1 MTKYGL
7 RARIL
12 AYTLIPTL
20 LIGIFL
26 AGYFSVSR
34 YQQLEEVLIRQG
46 VNIIEPMA
54 LASELALSSRNRE
67 ALNRLLSNIHRNNSP
82 LVKSI
87 ALFDDQDRLLVTS
100 NYHKDFNR
108 LRLPAGQ
115 AIPHSTLVESS
126 AESIILRTPV
136 LTDNIETDSTW
147 ESVSTI
153 AIGYIAMELA
163 NDSAMLVHYRDT
175 FFAGLIVLLGVSLS
189 LLFGLRLIKGVSQ
202 PITDMITAI
211 YKIREGR
218 LDTRVHGEFTG
229 EMDMLKSGI
238 NAMAK
243 SLSEYHEE
251 MQQNIDQATSDL
263 RETLEQ
269 IEIQN
274 IELDMAKKRAQEAAR
289 VKTEFLANMSHELR
303 TPLNGVIGF
312 ARQLQKTRL
321 TVNQLD
327 YLRTIEKSA
336 QNLLSIIN
344 DILDFSKLE
353 AGKLKME
360 QIPFSLREALQD
372 VMILLA
378 PSAHDKGLELS
389 LRVDAAVQD
398 SLVGDALRL
407 QQVLTN
413 LVGNAIKF
421 TEQGNVDVRVD
432 VCPPSKPE
440 RTALRI
446 HVQDSGIGISDIQRR
461 QLFQAFNQADSSI
474 SRRYGGTGLGLV
486 ITQKLVQQMAGYI
499 ELHSELGTGSVF
511 SFSLEF
517 NRSPLPLA
525 EPLPLTELG
534 QKSVFY
540 IEADNFSRRAT
551 EDLLQEWGVRLLS
564 EAEAAEKADCILL
577 GFGPNALPSEMELS
591 IGQYSV
597 LGKKVVVLLS
607 STDPILADALVQC
620 GAAFC
625 LTKPVQYQKLAQSL
639 INSRPVERRRASLDH
654 NLDAADSH
662 MAGQSSAEQ
671 SAAKQD
677 TAGQTEPTLLQIPL
691 LPASE
696 RQVMR
701 VLAVDDNPANLKLI
715 SALLREQVSQVDTC
729 SNGQEALNLATVN
742 HYDVIFMDIQMPLLD
757 GIQATHEIRASQGP
771 NAQTPIVA
779 VTALAIAG
787 ERERLMQQGIDD
799 YLAKP
804 LDENMLAQLIKRFA
818 RPAASQNQQQ
828 SQIDWPLAIKQAGN
842 KPKLAKEMLQLL
854 IQSFDEFEPLLNGA
868 LSGELDGQHLY
879 PSLHKLHGGTAYCGV
894 PQLQSLLAELEQAL
908 VAKQTISELE
918 PELLELEE
926 RLIQVRAQAKQY
938 L

>member
-12 AYTLIPTL
+12 AYTIIPTL

-26 AGYFSVSR
+26 AGYFSINR
-34 YQQLEEVLIRQG
+34 YQQLEDTLIRQG
-46 VNIIEPMA
+46 VNVIEPMA
-54 LASELALSSRNRE
+54 LASELALTGRNRE

-82 LVKSI
+82 LVKAI
-87 ALFDDQDRLLVTS
+87 ALFDDQGNLLVTS
-100 NYHKDFNR
+100 NYHKDFNL
-108 LRLPAGQ
+108 LRLAKGASLPF
-115 AIPHSTLVESS
+115 TTEVETSKDG
-126 AESIILRTPV
+126 IILRTPV
-136 LTDNIETDSTW
+136 LSDNIKTDSTW
-147 ESVSTI
+147 EDVSTI
-153 AIGYIAMELA
+153 TIGYIAMQLT
-163 NDSAMLVHYRDT
+163 NDSAMLVHYRDS
-175 FFAGLIVLLGVSLS
+175 FFAGLIVLLGVSVS
-189 LLFGLRLIKGVSQ
+189 ALFGVRLIRGVSQ
-202 PITDMITAI
+202 PITDMITVI

-218 LDTRVHGEFTG
+218 LDTRVHGAFTG
-229 EMDMLKSGI
+229 EMDMLKNGI

-321 TVNQLD
+321 TINQLD
-327 YLRTIEKSA
+327 YLTTIEKSA

-360 QIPFSLREALQD
+360 QIPFSLRDELQE
-372 VMILLA
+372 VMTLLA

-398 SLVGDALRL
+398 SLLGDSLRM

-421 TEQGNVDVRVD
+421 TEHGNVDVRVD
-432 VCPPSKPE
+432 ACPASLAE
-440 RTALRI
+440 CAAMRI
-446 HVQDSGIGISDIQRR
+446 HVQDTGIGISDTQRR

-486 ITQKLVQQMAGYI
+486 ITQKLVRQMAGNI
-499 ELHSELGTGSVF
+499 ELHSELGVGSVF
-511 SFSLEF
+511 SFTLELT
-517 NRSPLPLA
+517 RAPLPLA
-525 EPLPLTELG
+525 EPLPLTELS
-534 QKSVFY
+534 QQSVLY
-540 IEADNFSRRAT
+540 IEEDTFSRRAT
-551 EDLLQEWGVRLLS
+551 QALLREWGVRLLHNLDS
-564 EAEAAEKADCILL
+564 DEAGFDELSFNEPSFNNKIDCVLL
-577 GFGPNALPSEMELS
+577 GFGPNALPSQMERT
-591 IGQYSV
+591 IEQYRA
-597 LGKKVVVLLS
+597 LGHKVVVLLS
-607 STDPILADALVQC
+607 STDPLLAEQLLLSGAQC
-620 GAAFC
+620 C
-625 LTKPVQYQKLAQSL
+625 LIKPVNYQKLAQAL
-639 INSRPVERRRASLDH
+639 ILPPTQQQAVDTQDKDQPIKSVEPA
-654 NLDAADSH
+654 
-662 MAGQSSAEQ
+662 
-671 SAAKQD
+671 
-677 TAGQTEPTLLQIPL
+677 TLLQIPL
-691 LPASE
+691 LPASQK
-696 RQVMR
+696 QVMR

-757 GIQATHEIRASQGP
+757 GIQATQAIRKGRGP
-771 NAQTPIVA
+771 NRLTPIIA
-779 VTALAIAG
+779 VTAHAIAG
-787 ERERLMQQGIDD
+787 ERERLMRHGIDD

-804 LDENMLAQLIKRFA
+804 LDDNMLAELIQRFA
-818 RPAASQNQQQ
+818 KATVPALEQHPSAH
-828 SQIDWPLAIKQAGN
+828 QIDWPLALRQANNNGE
-842 KPKLAKEMLQLL
+842 LAQEMLSLL
-854 IQSFDEFEPLLNGA
+854 LHSFDEFEPLLNDA
-868 LSGELDGQHLY
+868 LAGKLHSPQLY
-879 PSLHKLHGGTAYCGV
+879 APLHKLHGGSAYCGV
-894 PQLQSLLAELEQAL
+894 PQLQSLLGELEQAL
-908 VAKQTISELE
+908 LTKQPISELE
-918 PELLELEE
+918 PELLELAE
-926 RLIQVRAQAKQY
+926 RLSQIRREAKQY

>member
-12 AYTLIPTL
+12 AYTIIPTL

-34 YQQLEEVLIRQG
+34 YQQLEKSLISQG
-46 VNIIEPMA
+46 VNVIEPMS
-54 LASELALSSRNRE
+54 LASELALTSRNRE

-82 LVKSI
+82 LIKAI
-87 ALFDDQDRLLVTS
+87 ALFDDQGRLLVTS
-100 NYHKDFNR
+100 NYHKDFNQ
-108 LRLPAGQ
+108 LRLAEGES
-115 AIPHSTLVESS
+115 IPLATRVDNRDQG
-126 AESIILRTPV
+126 IILRTPV
-136 LTDNIETDSTW
+136 LTDNIKTDSAW
-147 ESVSTI
+147 EDVSTVP
-153 AIGYIAMELA
+153 IGYIAMQLT
-163 NDSAMLVHYRDT
+163 NDSTLLVQYKDT

-189 LLFGLRLIKGVSQ
+189 VFFGIRLIRGVSQ

-229 EMDMLKSGI
+229 EMDMLRNGI

-243 SLSEYHEE
+243 SLAEYHEE
-251 MQQNIDQATSDL
+251 MQQNVDQATSDL

-321 TVNQLD
+321 TANQFD
-327 YLRTIEKSA
+327 YLTTIEKSA

-360 QIPFSLREALQD
+360 QIPFSLRDTLQE
-372 VMILLA
+372 VMTLLA

-389 LRVDAAVQD
+389 LRVDTAVED
-398 SLVGDALRL
+398 SLVGDPLRM
-407 QQVLTN
+407 QQVLIN

-432 VCPPSKPE
+432 ACPASLPE

-499 ELHSELGTGSVF
+499 ELHSELGVGSAF
-511 SFSLEF
+511 SFTLEL
-517 NRSPLPLA
+517 NRAPLPLA
-525 EPLPLTELG
+525 EPLPLHELS
-534 QKSVFY
+534 QKTVLY
-540 IEADNFSRRAT
+540 IEEDNFSRRAT
-551 EDLLQEWGVRLLS
+551 TALLQEWGVQLIQESSLN
-564 EAEAAEKADCILL
+564 ETVDYVLL
-577 GFGPNALPSEMELS
+577 GFGPNALPSQMEHS
-591 IGQYSV
+591 IEQHQAQGHQ
-597 LGKKVVVLLS
+597 VVVLLG
-607 STDPILADALVQC
+607 STDPILAESLVRS
-620 GAAFC
+620 GAQLC
-625 LTKPVQYQKLAQSL
+625 LTKPVHYQKLAQALTSPHVCKIAL
-639 INSRPVERRRASLDH
+639 VEQELSTEHSHAS
-654 NLDAADSH
+654 AD
-662 MAGQSSAEQ
+662 
-671 SAAKQD
+671 
-677 TAGQTEPTLLQIPL
+677 LLQIPL
-691 LPASE
+691 LPAS
-696 RQVMR
+696 QKQQMR

-757 GIQATHEIRASQGP
+757 GIQATQKIRDGQGP
-771 NAQTPIVA
+771 NTITPIVA
-779 VTALAIAG
+779 VTAHAIAG
-787 ERERLMQQGIDD
+787 ERERLILQGIDD

-804 LDENMLAQLIKRFA
+804 LDENMLAELIQRFA
-818 RPAASQNQQQ
+818 KPATLHH
-828 SQIDWPLAIKQAGN
+828 IDWPLALKQVGN
-842 KPKLAKEMLQLL
+842 KPKLAQEMLSLL
-854 IQSFDEFEPLLNGA
+854 LQTFDEFEPLLNAA
-868 LSGELDGQHLY
+868 LSGELDEEQFY
-879 PSLHKLHGGTAYCGV
+879 PYLHKLHGGTAYCGV
-894 PQLQSLLAELEQAL
+894 PQLQALVAELEGAL
-908 VAKQTISELE
+908 LAKQSLDELE

-926 RLIQVRAQAKQY
+926 RLTQVRDEAKAY